1 MPRQKGASYPVR
13 ELRERLGLT
22 QETFARE
29 VGVSAMTISRWER
42 GLAGPTQ
49 LARKQL
55 EALERRAAREGKASA
70 GVPGQSGRAPDGF
83 LRMAR
88 GRREAATW
96 PRASYPPSQ

>member
-22 QETFARE
+22 QEAFARE
-29 VGVSAMTISRWER
+29 VGVSSMTISRWER

-55 EALERRAAREGKASA
+55 EVLERRAAREGKAN
-70 GVPGQSGRAPDGF
+70 
-83 LRMAR
+83 
-88 GRREAATW
+88 AA
-96 PRASYPPSQ
+96 